1 MDALFNLAMKKES
14 ARLVSVYGYYTIN
27 NRGNFEKGLT
37 LFEYAVELAP
47 REPQYRK
54 NLINLLAVMEMFD
67 KAELQLELFKTA
79 DTHGNSQEFY
89 ELMESELNIMRTNNA
104 ASSNE

>member
-1 MDALFNLAMKKES
+1 MEAIFDLAMKKES
-14 ARLVSVYGYYTIN
+14 ARLLSVYGYYTIN

-37 LFEYAVELAP
+37 LFEHAVALAP

-54 NLINLLAVMEMFD
+54 NLINLLAVMGRLGE
-67 KAELQLELFKTA
+67 AELQLEQFKSA

-89 ELMESELNIMRTNNA
+89 DLMDNELDILRTNDA
-104 ASSNE
+104 APPSE